1 MLAET
6 HVKVSDLLRSHR
18 QALQDLAKFLVE
30 KEVAERPQLQTILKA
45 KESRKSRMM
54 K

>member
-30 KEVAERPQLQTILKA
+30 KEVAERPQLQTIPKPRSLEKA
-45 KESRKSRMM
+45 A
-54 K
+54 